1 MIALLVKHSL
11 PFMFVAA
18 LAGFL
23 LPAVSAFI
31 FPYLPYVLFTLMLL
45 TLLSMPPNDVLRCLA
60 TPRVW
65 NYSLVHGAGF
75 MMLLLVLNACISI
88 DQNLM
93 LAMVAVA
100 ATGSLFATPAI
111 VRALGFDA
119 IEAMAMTIAT
129 TLLLP
134 VFIILTIYLFPTPDS
149 ALDMKAYGERLF
161 VFILSPLM
169 LSYLLRR
176 LVAAELLSFL
186 LNKVSK
192 YTILLVFAFP
202 FGLIGYFRTLWDS
215 TPMLAYQYLLIAFAL
230 SALFFVVALLMYWKY
245 GKEVA
250 LTAAITSGNRNVL
263 LTFTIASG
271 LLGPAFLPLAGAMQ
285 LPMYLLPAITKLL
298 NRKL

>member
-1 MIALLVKHSL
+1 MIAFVVRHSL

-18 LAGFL
+18 LLGFA
-23 LPAVSAFI
+23 LPDASASV
-31 FPYLPYVLFTLMLL
+31 FPFLPYVLFSLMLL
-45 TLLSMPPNDVLRCLA
+45 TLLSMQPSKVLRYLIG
-60 TPRVW
+60 TKVW
-65 NYSLVHGAGF
+65 CYSLIHGAGF
-75 MMLLLVLNACISI
+75 MALLSFLNVFISM
-88 DQNLM
+88 DSDLM
-93 LAMVAVA
+93 LAVMAVA

-134 VFIILTIYLFPTPDS
+134 FLIILTVYWYPTS
-149 ALDMKAYGERLF
+149 NAELDLVAYGLRLLI
-161 VFILSPLM
+161 FIISPLV
-169 LSYLLRR
+169 LSHLLRR
-176 LVAAELLSFL
+176 LLSANTL
-186 LNKVSK
+186 DRILMRTSK

-202 FGLIGYFRTLWDS
+202 FGLIGYFRNLWDQNS
-215 TPMLAYQYLLIAFAL
+215 ILAYQYLLIAFLL
-230 SALFFVVALLMYWKY
+230 SALFFLGAMSVYWRF
-245 GKEVA
+245 GKEAA

-298 NRKL
+298 HRKL